1 MRKIVSIS
9 WEKLLMALFLII
21 YCGMWY
27 ADFLLLSYLAYV
39 FLFLFIVISISKN
52 KCVYNQGFI
61 CFSLIFLV
69 YSFFSSLWSVDY
81 QYTIQ
86 NVSILARAIVV
97 SCLFVSC
104 LTKQD
109 NIEWGIRLFMYAC
122 IVYALI
128 YILKIDF
135 AMIGARRLNYAMNED
150 ENFPNLNL
158 VSIPVSF
165 SFIYFLFLYIK
176 SRKVKDL
183 LFIIIS
189 FLLVVFL
196 GSRKSIISIFL
207 GSILLLLKV
216 DGKKKL
222 KMFLLFLLLISLML
236 YFIPFEYLEFV
247 YERLLLL
254 LSVNNTI
261 VLDEADLL
269 RKELF
274 SHGIEYIVEQPIIGH
289 GYYSFSKLFL
299 YDYGK
304 MIYSHNNFVE
314 VLVGGG
320 VIGFILYYL
329 VYYKIL
335 YIYFFSNK
343 SFDLHYLVFCVFV
356 IMIFNQV
363 GIVLLQ
369 NNHTWILLAL
379 IYSYSKFKLKVK

>member
-1 MRKIVSIS
+1 MKSLFNISCDKILI
-9 WEKLLMALFLII
+9 ALFLII

-128 YILKIDF
+128 YISKIDF
-135 AMIGARRLNYAMNED
+135 AMIGAGRLNYAMNED

-189 FLLVVFL
+189 FI
-196 GSRKSIISIFL
+196 KS
-207 GSILLLLKV
+207 
-216 DGKKKL
+216 
-222 KMFLLFLLLISLML
+222 
-236 YFIPFEYLEFV
+236 
-247 YERLLLL
+247 
-254 LSVNNTI
+254 
-261 VLDEADLL
+261 
-269 RKELF
+269 
-274 SHGIEYIVEQPIIGH
+274 
-289 GYYSFSKLFL
+289 
-299 YDYGK
+299 
-304 MIYSHNNFVE
+304 
-314 VLVGGG
+314 
-320 VIGFILYYL
+320 
-329 VYYKIL
+329 
-335 YIYFFSNK
+335 
-343 SFDLHYLVFCVFV
+343 
-356 IMIFNQV
+356 
-363 GIVLLQ
+363 
-369 NNHTWILLAL
+369 
-379 IYSYSKFKLKVK
+379 